1 MYRVVLQARCSSY
14 TSKWHSS
21 IVASASAAAAAACSY
36 LTAKALS
43 IVTAEIE
50 LEDHETGER

>member
-1 MYRVVLQARCSSY
+1 VFTCP
-14 TSKWHSS
+14 
-21 IVASASAAAAAACSY
+21 AAAAVAVAAVAATCSY

-50 LEDHETGER
+50 LEDHETGEGQITYL